1 MAEAAEVRTPVVEAG
16 TAGADTQRFT
26 STLELWAVGNGRPFS
41 CAEHV
46 QQLGGESPLP
56 ILMEEKG

>member
-1 MAEAAEVRTPVVEAG
+1 MG
-16 TAGADTQRFT
+16 GAP
-26 STLELWAVGNGRPFS
+26 APPFL

>member
-1 MAEAAEVRTPVVEAG
+1 VTRLAFWPALVTSVRA
-16 TAGADTQRFT
+16 FT
-26 STLELWAVGNGRPFS
+26 L